1 MKIETFPR
9 RNVEKNSKKY
19 LSKLVYRLKKK
30 KCLGKLCFKE
40 QVQDDSYLDE
50 FIITLLSHISQ
61 RDSLIL
67 VNLIVC

>member
-1 MKIETFPR
+1 MEIEAFPR

-30 KCLGKLCFKE
+30 CSGKLCFKE

-67 VNLIVC
+67 VNLIIC